1 MGYST
6 NFKFSANTKPV
17 TNNRQ
22 IKNRDRAEI
31 DTQID
36 REMKGVKD
44 VREVYSEIAPS
55 QVYGS

>member
-1 MGYST
+1 MYQ
-6 NFKFSANTKPV
+6 V
-17 TNNRQ
+17 IHRQ
-22 IKNRDRAEI
+22 RNKRDRAEI
-31 DTQID
+31 DIQID